1 MQRIKVMVVEDSR
14 VASVML
20 TRALEAEG
28 FTVVALDDG
37 LDAYKRGLEG
47 DIDLVLLDHL
57 LPGMLGTE
65 VLHRWRSEGIT
76 FPVIMISNVTG
87 EEEVTRALTLG
98 ARDYVRKPFSTRELM
113 ARVRIQLD
121 GVHG

>member
-1 MQRIKVMVVEDSR
+1 MRRTQVLVVEDSR

-28 FTVVALDDG
+28 FDVIALDDG
-37 LDAYKRGLEG
+37 LDAYERGIVG

-65 VLHRWRSEGIT
+65 VLHRWRSEGHR
-76 FPVIMISNVTG
+76 FPVIMISNITG
-87 EEEVTRALTLG
+87 EEEVTRALSLG
-98 ARDYVRKPFSTRELM
+98 ARDYVRKPFSVRELM
-113 ARVRIQLD
+113 ARVRNQLD
-121 GVHG
+121 LDNG

>member
-37 LDAYKRGLEG
+37 LDAYERGLEG

-87 EEEVTRALTLG
+87 EEEVTRALNLG